1 MQQVSQSA
9 PLFESHLRGLKKIHQ
24 GKVRDIYDVD
34 AQHLLIVTTDRLSAF
49 DVVLPDPIP
58 FKGEVLTQ
66 ISLFWFAKTRH
77 MVANHLSA
85 LKVEDVVADREERAQ
100 LAGRAMVVKKLKP
113 LPIEAV
119 VRGYLIGSGYKDY
132 KLHGSVCGIALPDG
146 LRMADRLPEPLF
158 TPASKAP
165 AGHHDE
171 NIDFDAMVS
180 VVGREYAADVRRIA
194 LDIYRFAAEHA
205 RARHIIIADTKFE
218 FGVDEAGRLM
228 LIDEALTPDSSRFW
242 PMASYKPGISPPS
255 FDKQFVRDYL
265 ESLHWNKK
273 PPAPH
278 LPADVLTRTSDNYR
292 EALRLITAEPH

>member
-1 MQQVSQSA
+1 MEPSTQSP
-9 PLFESHLRGLKKIHQ
+9 PLFESRIRSLRKIHQ

-34 AQHLLIVTTDRLSAF
+34 AEHLLIVTTDRLSAF

-58 FKGEVLTQ
+58 FKGEVLTK
-66 ISLFWFAKTRH
+66 ISMFWFEKTRGI
-77 MVANHLSA
+77 VANHLTD
-85 LKVEDVVADREERAQ
+85 LGVEDVVGDLGERAQ
-100 LAGRAMVVKKLKP
+100 LNGRAMVVKKLTA

-132 KLHGSVCGIALPDG
+132 QLHGAVCGIALPSG
-146 LRMADRLPEPLF
+146 LKMAQALPEPIF

-165 AGHHDE
+165 AGQHDE
-171 NIDFDAMVS
+171 NVDFESMVKLL
-180 VVGREYAADVRRIA
+180 GRDHATHIRRVA
-194 LDIYRFAAEHA
+194 QELYRFAAAHA
-205 RARHIIIADTKFE
+205 RSRDIIIADTKFE
-218 FGVDEAGRLM
+218 FGIDKAGDLF

-242 PMASYKPGISPPS
+242 PVASYKPGISPPS

-278 LPADVLTRTSDNYR
+278 LPPDIIARTSDNYR
-292 EALRLITAEPH
+292 KALKLLTA

>member
-1 MQQVSQSA
+1 MDHSLQPT
-9 PLFESHLRGLKKIHQ
+9 PLFESRVRGLRKIHQ

-34 AQHLLIVTTDRLSAF
+34 ADHLLIVTTDRLSAF

-58 FKGEVLTQ
+58 FKGQVLTR
-66 ISLFWFAKTRH
+66 ISEFWFEKTRAL
-77 MVANHLSA
+77 VPNHLTA
-85 LKVEDVVADREERAQ
+85 LKLEDIVQDPEDRAQ
-100 LAGRAMVVKKLKP
+100 LEGRSMIVKKLRA

-132 KLHGSVCGIALPDG
+132 KQHGSVCGIVLPPG
-146 LRMADRLPEPLF
+146 LVMADALPEPIF

-171 NIDFDAMVS
+171 NIDFEAIVS
-180 VVGREYAADVRRIA
+180 LVGREHAAAVRRIA
-194 LDIYRFAAEHA
+194 LAVYALAAEHA
-205 RARHIIIADTKFE
+205 RARDIIIADTKFE
-218 FGVDEAGRLM
+218 FGVDKAGNIM
-228 LIDEALTPDSSRFW
+228 LIDEVLTPDSSRFW
-242 PMASYKPGISPPS
+242 PVASYRPGISPPS

-278 LPADVLTRTSDNYR
+278 LPADIIARTSDNYR
-292 EALRLITAEPH
+292 KALKLLTG